1 MYLHLQLCFCRGCL
15 RLLLSLLPSIL
26 LEFLN
31 TSLFTHR
38 APVRSCRWAWWGW
51 RGRVCVCVCVSVCLF
66 VCVCIYLLASRKW
79 MKPCGSPTLLLIHP
93 SRPPDGANACG
104 ALCWLHC
111 PLPVVPLGCAVLMLT
126 FVLQPLAHGLGQPG
140 APLPWQHPLLIVA
153 LYK

>member
-1 MYLHLQLCFCRGCL
+1 MPSSAAFPPTIDTSRVSKHEPLHPEGPSQVLQMGLVG
-15 RLLLSLLPSIL
+15 
-26 LEFLN
+26 LE
-31 TSLFTHR
+31 R
-38 APVRSCRWAWWGW
+38 AC
-51 RGRVCVCVCVSVCLF
+51 VCVCVCVSVCLF
-66 VCVCIYLLASRKW
+66 VCVCIYLLPSRKW

-93 SRPPDGANACG
+93 SRPPDDANACG